1 MPEAAIKIYK
11 ESGQWEEALRVTET
25 YVPSMTEE
33 ICQQMGA
40 NQSQPSQALHQ
51 IVSKAK
57 CLVSANRHPEA
68 IEMYMQAN
76 GSNKSEMDEV
86 AAMWEHAVKL
96 AAVHAPYKVKEVA
109 SSAAGRLTRAGR
121 HTQAADIFISADLL
135 KEAIDICVEGGLAE
149 KAREIATGDSAL
161 MIYLYNSRGEG
172 APGAEAGSRPPAE
185 GRGDEIEILLQQGQ

>member
-1 MPEAAIKIYK
+1 
-11 ESGQWEEALRVTET
+11 
-25 YVPSMTEE
+25 
-33 ICQQMGA
+33 
-40 NQSQPSQALHQ
+40 
-51 IVSKAK
+51 
-57 CLVSANRHPEA
+57 
-68 IEMYMQAN
+68 MYMQAN

-121 HTQAADIFISADLL
+121 HTQAEDIFISADLL
-135 KEAIDICVEGGLAE
+135 KEAIDICVEAGLAE

-185 GRGDEIEILLQQGQ
+185 GRGDEIEMLLQQGQYEKAKDLGMKQGAKSWNKMAMKAAKQKIYHSRCGTGCSLSAWTNAWIRP